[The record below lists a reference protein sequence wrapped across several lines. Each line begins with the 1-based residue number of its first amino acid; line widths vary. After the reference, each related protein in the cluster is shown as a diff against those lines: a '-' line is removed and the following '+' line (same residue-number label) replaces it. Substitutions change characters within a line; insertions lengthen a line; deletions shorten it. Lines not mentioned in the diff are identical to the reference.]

1 MGPNLQATPGDYL
14 PLLILILLAAFIAGV
29 LVVLSWILGPK
40 RPTLEKLSPYEC
52 GVNPI
57 GSARDRFPVK
67 FYLVA
72 MLFILFDIETIF
84 LYPWA
89 VLFRNNGMISRGF
102 LLGEMAVFIVI
113 LFVGYI
119 YVWKKGALDWE

>member
-1 MGPNLQATPGDYL
+1 MGTIFTATPGDYL
-14 PLLILILLAAFIAGV
+14 PLLILVLLAAFIAGL

-52 GVNPI
+52 GVTPV
-57 GSARDRFPVK
+57 GTARDRFPVK

-72 MLFILFDIETIF
+72 MLFILFDIETVF

-89 VLFRNNGMISRGF
+89 VFFRNNGMVSRAF

>member
-1 MGPNLQATPGDYL
+1 MNAATLGDYL
-14 PLLILILLAAFIAGV
+14 PLCIIVVVAALISALLVG
-29 LVVLSWILGPK
+29 LSFILGPK
-40 RPTLEKLSPYEC
+40 QPNKVKVSTYEC
-52 GVNPI
+52 GIEPF
-57 GSARDRFPVK
+57 SAARDRFPVK
-67 FYLVA
+67 FFLVA

-89 VLFRNNGMISRGF
+89 VLFRNNGQFSRIF

-119 YVWKKGALDWE
+119 YIWKKGALDWE